1 MDRLRLA
8 VERDAPTVLTAADEW
23 ATLAR
28 TADRRRALGH
38 FLRHLALGE
47 KVAHAAAIAQAAI
60 ADNPH
65 PRRFFHAQA
74 RQEAMHRRVF
84 DTAAI
89 ALGAPALRL
98 APDPYAQFSAL
109 IARAVARGLLLETV
123 VATQVVLE
131 ALGEALLSRL
141 EAGLARHRATF
152 PDLRRRILGQEIAH
166 HAFGMQWVAREVAA
180 HRVDVASLQAVAAP
194 YVAQGDAMIVAGANA
209 IAHFALTP
217 AQIGAD
223 FRARLPSWAQE
234 AA

>member
-1 MDRLRLA
+1 MHIRTGPEAALSAGLHALYLDR
-8 VERDAPTVLTAADEW
+8 EMP
-23 ATLAR
+23 R
-28 TADRRRALGH
+28 TSERRRALGQ

-47 KVAHAAAIAQAAI
+47 RVAGAAADLQCALTTNRHAQ
-60 ADNPH
+60 
-65 PRRFFHAQA
+65 RFFRTQA

-84 DTAAI
+84 DAAAV
-89 ALGAPALRL
+89 ALGAPALHL
-98 APDPYAQFSAL
+98 ASDPYERFHAL
-109 IARAVARGLLLETV
+109 IAHAAAREHLLETV

-131 ALGEALLSRL
+131 ALGEALLARL
-141 EAGLARHRATF
+141 EAGLVRHRATF

-180 HRVDVASLQAVAAP
+180 CRADVASLRAVAAP
-194 YVAQGDAMIVAGANA
+194 YLAQSDAMIVAGAEA